1 MSSDPFDIE
10 PSDTDHEVL
19 IFFAV
24 FALMAVVFGFLLGL
38 AVTEEIPGSSP
49 NPLVEQ
55 PAPPLAPGPLCVVV
69 SELDMMEGRTMSRFQ
84 PYFDMGLTSC
94 LVIYRPNT
102 EDYSVCFCEVKR

>member
-1 MSSDPFDIE
+1 MSESE
-10 PSDTDHEVL
+10 PVEKELVL
-19 IFFAV
+19 LFLIILGAAIAFAGAISL
-24 FALMAVVFGFLLGL
+24 ALHRETAR
-38 AVTEEIPGSSP
+38 GSLK
-49 NPLVEQ
+49 PLVEQ